1 MGASVAALAGLSL
14 YGAESRCQADQ
25 DAYHAQTRERPSG
38 NEVSQFRSDRSGLPC
53 LLESAI
59 ANPETQQTDQNE
71 TRDLMAQEAS
81 ALWGY
86 WLLVIAAL
94 QLIATI
100 IGLVFIKRTLDA
112 TWKAVGDTC
121 EATVAM
127 KRQNELTERAFR
139 EASTTSRAQLRTY
152 FSSLRE
158 SCEISDA
165 GTAFKCIYQYKNVG
179 LTPAHDTVISLN
191 PAFISR
197 GKPHSVG
204 HRGLEN
210 KRIQYGMMG
219 PGADNRVNFPVE
231 INPTEAEAI
240 KKAAGIVV
248 IFITLHYR
256 DEFGDRW
263 EYTQNLLVEAESYNT
278 GILYTSS
285 CNTRRMPEAEAQ
297 KAEGELDLQG
307 GHEGREA

>member
-1 MGASVAALAGLSL
+1 
-14 YGAESRCQADQ
+14 
-25 DAYHAQTRERPSG
+25 
-38 NEVSQFRSDRSGLPC
+38 

-165 GTAFKCIYQYKNVG
+165 GTAFKCIPATPDECPRQRHKRPKAS
-179 LTPAHDTVISLN
+179 LTFKAGT
-191 PAFISR
+191 R
-197 GKPHSVG
+197 
-204 HRGLEN
+204 
-210 KRIQYGMMG
+210 
-219 PGADNRVNFPVE
+219 
-231 INPTEAEAI
+231 AERPSTA
-240 KKAAGIVV
+240 
-248 IFITLHYR
+248 
-256 DEFGDRW
+256 
-263 EYTQNLLVEAESYNT
+263 
-278 GILYTSS
+278 
-285 CNTRRMPEAEAQ
+285 
-297 KAEGELDLQG
+297 
-307 GHEGREA
+307 